1 MNARAIQDVRPTLDL
16 LITVQL
22 LAGLLDQ
29 QQIVLDARAS
39 QKLSDLL
46 RPLTSAK
53 ALRPTEAEALD
64 RAIRLEL
71 SPSQLLALTQARA
84 ALEARAQAFMA
95 RARFAT
101 PDGPVNLTLIRY
113 GLMVPGS
120 QATVDLLLGTQLN
133 PFTQAGGNADLLVH
147 LLSLLDA

>member
-1 MNARAIQDVRPTLDL
+1 MSTI
-16 LITVQL
+16 
-22 LAGLLDQ
+22 GLPHNP
-29 QQIVLDARAS
+29 QIALDARAS
-39 QKLSDLL
+39 RELSDLL